1 MSDSSTGTGTCTGVY
16 VNASAAF
23 GGSTCLSVLDLL
35 AWSNQAFGSNQ
46 PWGTNYVSNLG
57 GSNWYG
63 QVKATQELAK
73 NTFDSMNN
81 QKAFVC

>member
-1 MSDSSTGTGTCTGVY
+1 
-16 VNASAAF
+16 
-23 GGSTCLSVLDLL
+23 VLDLL

-81 QKAFVC
+81 QKAFAC